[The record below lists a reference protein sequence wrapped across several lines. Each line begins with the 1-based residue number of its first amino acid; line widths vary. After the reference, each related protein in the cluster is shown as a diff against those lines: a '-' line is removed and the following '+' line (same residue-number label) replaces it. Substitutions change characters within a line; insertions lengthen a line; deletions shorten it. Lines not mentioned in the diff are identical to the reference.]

1 MNRETDFPQFLNL
14 KCLRINPP
22 KINTTTFPL
31 NGIYNDINNK
41 EEINTF
47 PLEKKLNNFLIPNI
61 DIPNIGNLLSINE
74 KFGKVYLTEIFEGL
88 LIFINT
94 SVYYEIELKNIE
106 IVIAIEVDRK
116 KLLRIRF
123 QCEIPTKT
131 IYLKPLESYSLKIRF
146 KVETNYKYLIDTYA
160 VCLSKYYDEII
171 SKDDNKFYRI
181 FNKTDKYQITNGR
194 VELNFVRRFTFD
206 GLIPFQTKEKYF
218 NQLKNCIIEQT
229 IKNISTNPLVIQYIK
244 MYVKLKPEENFEIAN
259 EDKIKYHII
268 EPNNELIVIYKIKN
282 SDIFSNENTFF
293 LDISWTYLFDLNP
306 KNFYKDIPNGFDLYN
321 NLISLNVVEEPRNK
335 IIENQNFKIIF
346 SLSKK
351 TKQNILVIIETE
363 ALRDCQKSNDREIEI
378 IDIVQKK
385 LELTEEIPINTFSLI
400 CKSDIL
406 GGVFLPKIKLS
417 VFDNRNALLQ
427 SFSFEKLLDYS
438 CIKGINL

>member
-22 KINTTTFPL
+22 KINKATFPL
-31 NGIYNDINNK
+31 SGLYNDINNK
-41 EEINTF
+41 EDMNSF
-47 PLEKKLNNFLIPNI
+47 PLQNKQNNFLIPNL
-61 DIPNIGNLLSINE
+61 DTPNIGNLLTINE

-94 SVYYEIELKNIE
+94 SVYYEIELKNIDV
-106 IVIAIEVDRK
+106 VIAIEVDRK

-123 QCEIPTKT
+123 QCDIPTKT
-131 IYLKPLESYSLKIRF
+131 IYLKPLESYSLKIKF
-146 KVETNYKYLIDTYA
+146 KVETKYKYLIDTYA
-160 VCLSKYYDEII
+160 ICQSKYYDEII
-171 SKDDNKFYRI
+171 SKDENKFYRI
-181 FNKTDKYQITNGR
+181 FNKTDKYQISNGR
-194 VELNFVRRFTFD
+194 VELNFIRRFTFD
-206 GLIPFQTKEKYF
+206 GLIPFQTKEKFYS
-218 NQLKNCIIEQT
+218 QLKNCIIEQT

-244 MYVKLKPEENFEIAN
+244 MNCKLKPDEIFEIPN

-268 EPNNELIVIYKIKN
+268 EPNNELIVIYLIKN
-282 SDIFSNENTFF
+282 SDIFSNENSFI
-293 LDISWTYLFDLNP
+293 LDISWTYLFDLKP
-306 KNFYKDIPNGFDLYN
+306 KNFYKEIQNGFDLCN
-321 NLISLNVVEEPRNK
+321 NFISLNVVEQPRNE

-385 LELTEEIPINTFSLI
+385 LELTEDIPINTFCLI

-417 VFDNRNALLQ
+417 VFDQRNSLLQ